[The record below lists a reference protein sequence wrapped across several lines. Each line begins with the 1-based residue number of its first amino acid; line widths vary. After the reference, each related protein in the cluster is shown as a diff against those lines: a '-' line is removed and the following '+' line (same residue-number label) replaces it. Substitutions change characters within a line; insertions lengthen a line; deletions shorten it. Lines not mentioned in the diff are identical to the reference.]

1 MKGTALSKLDAAL
14 GPYRGFLPEQFLMYS
29 ASRLTILGS
38 SHEAPPRRRGDQT
51 VRGAARDSVRRKIES
66 G

>member
-14 GPYRGFLPEQFLMYS
+14 GPYRGFLPEQVHD
-29 ASRLTILGS
+29 AQCVAVDDPRLN
-38 SHEAPPRRRGDQT
+38 EAPPRRRGDQT